1 MVPKRTW
8 QCRPFGAQSE
18 CGHRP
23 GGLRPRL
30 LTIVPLGLAHCM
42 MLRGQVLLES
52 VLRDLGVAV
61 LSGFWLQDATRD
73 SDPK

>member
-1 MVPKRTW
+1 MGRHCHTLFGTMKRA
-8 QCRPFGAQSE
+8 PFVEKELQS
-18 CGHRP
+18 CV
-23 GGLRPRL
+23 
-30 LTIVPLGLAHCM
+30 VPLGLAHCM

-61 LSGFWLQDATRD
+61 LSGFWLQDATGD